1 MWDDGK
7 SVYAIECLKDIMK
20 DKISVLIVDDHPI
33 VREGLYALISTEPTM
48 KIVGAASNGMDAI
61 RMVAELK
68 PDVILLDLIMEPMS
82 GIEVIQHIKA
92 DYPNSRIL
100 ALTSFSE
107 DDIVFPAIKAGALGY
122 LLKDSAPND
131 LLQAV
136 YNVYN
141 GILSLAPSIALKVI
155 QEIDRTTGRVSTS
168 HILTDREL
176 VILKYVAQGLANQEI
191 ATLLVISER
200 TVRNHVGSIL
210 TKLHLANRTQAA
222 LYAIRT
228 GIVTLDDQ
236 QQP

>member
-1 MWDDGK
+1 
-7 SVYAIECLKDIMK
+7 MK
-20 DKISVLIVDDHPI
+20 DKIGVLIVDDHPI

-48 KIVGAASNGMDAI
+48 KVVGAASNGMDAI
-61 RMVAELK
+61 RMVAELR

-82 GIEVIQHIKA
+82 GIEVIQRIKA
-92 DYPNSRIL
+92 DNPNSRIL
-100 ALTSFSE
+100 ALTSFAE

-122 LLKDSAPND
+122 LLKDSAPNA

-136 YNVYN
+136 HNVYN
-141 GILSLAPSIALKVI
+141 GIPSLAPSIALKVI
-155 QEIDRTTGRVSTS
+155 QEIDRPSTGRVSTS
-168 HILTDREL
+168 EILTDREL

-222 LYAIRT
+222 LYALRT
-228 GIVTLDDQ
+228 GIVSLNDQ
-236 QQP
+236 QQT